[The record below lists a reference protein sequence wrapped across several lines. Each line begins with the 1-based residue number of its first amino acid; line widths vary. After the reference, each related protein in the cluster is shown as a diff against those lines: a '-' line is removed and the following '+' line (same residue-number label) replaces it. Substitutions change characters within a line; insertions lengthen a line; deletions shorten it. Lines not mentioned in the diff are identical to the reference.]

1 MPESNCLYFMF
12 HHLEI
17 CDSGHSITQAVEVS

>member
-17 CDSGHSITQAVEVS
+17 CDSGHSIQQGRRLL